1 MKLLQSLKCE
11 LKKCHVR
18 HVTHVTGKMEKFK
31 MTLTIC
37 FVQNG
42 KKNNDKALI
51 SIKMLPFL
59 ETIMASCTNVTAIRV
74 SFCLWQRR
82 LSGSLV
88 FTLKKPRSVF
98 GHCVMQNTKYSLK
111 IYSGWKKEKKKK
123 KKKTRGLSKSAPP
136 SDVLQ
141 QLK

>member
-11 LKKCHVR
+11 LKKCHTR
-18 HVTHVTGKMEKFK
+18 HLTYVAGKMEKFK
-31 MTLTIC
+31 MTSTIC

-51 SIKMLPFL
+51 SIKMLSFL
-59 ETIMASCTNVTAIRV
+59 ETIMASCANFPATRV

-111 IYSGWKKEKKKK
+111 IYSGWKKKKKK
-123 KKKTRGLSKSAPP
+123 KRKQEVPLNLPLPCFTTIKVK
-136 SDVLQ
+136 
-141 QLK
+141 